1 MNRRIL
7 ARRLLIGFGVAAIVS
22 LTACA
27 PKTIGHVLADPQRYA
42 NKEIKLKGEVERSY
56 SFLGRG
62 AYELRD
68 HTGRLWIVS
77 DRGVPR
83 EGTRVE
89 VKGTIR
95 EAFDLG
101 SVIPRTRDLG
111 VVMMENSHKAK
122 Y

>member
-1 MNRRIL
+1 MRKRVRPTGGLTVWSLL
-7 ARRLLIGFGVAAIVS
+7 ALVLVAG
-22 LTACA
+22 CA

-42 NKEIKLKGEVERSY
+42 HKEVKLKGEVARSY
-56 SFLGRG
+56 SVLGRG

-83 EGTRVE
+83 EGTEVE

-95 EAFDLG
+95 DAFDLG
-101 SVIPRTRDLG
+101 SILPTRGLG
-111 VVMMENSHKAK
+111 VVMMERSHKAR

>member
-1 MNRRIL
+1 MKRFV
-7 ARRLLIGFGVAAIVS
+7 RRLTMLGIVAITS
-22 LTACA
+22 MWLTACA
-27 PKTIGHVLADPQRYA
+27 TRTIGHVLADPERYS
-42 NKEIKLKGEVERSY
+42 NKEVKLRGEVERSY
-56 SFLGRG
+56 SVLGRG

-68 HTGRLWIVS
+68 HTGTLWVIS

-95 EAFDLG
+95 DGFDVG
-101 SVIPRTRDLG
+101 SIFPAGRRVG
-111 VVMMENSHKAK
+111 VVMLESSHKAK